1 MIDLTYRRQA
11 KLALFDTALLLDDSG
26 SMAFTK
32 WNGERLDDLNV
43 CLLTAC
49 CRWLFPSPDSLR
61 LLNFAAHPIACRDD
75 DCALR

>member
-1 MIDLTYRRQA
+1 MSRPVSTQA

-43 CLLTAC
+43 
-49 CRWLFPSPDSLR
+49 R
-61 LLNFAAHPIACRDD
+61 LPVQRHLS
-75 DCALR
+75 